1 MITRRLHDKLN
12 NLLARNSAV
21 VLIGPRQAGKTTSV
35 LVIAAGQ
42 QALYLD
48 LESPRDLAKISD
60 IDGVEVVSKRT
71 LMDELTG

>member
-1 MITRRLHDKLN
+1 M
-12 NLLARNSAV
+12 ARNSAV